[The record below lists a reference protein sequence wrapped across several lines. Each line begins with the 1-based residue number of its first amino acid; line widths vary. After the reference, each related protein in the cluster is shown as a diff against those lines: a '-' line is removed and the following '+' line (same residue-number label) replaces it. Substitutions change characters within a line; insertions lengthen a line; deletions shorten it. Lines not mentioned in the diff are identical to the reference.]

1 MSKEAEEI
9 KKATEAQKQQNS
21 EQQKSV
27 DYAQESLRI
36 TRDINSEAKSLL
48 KNLKGEGDLRSS
60 TLSSLR
66 EANKAAELQV
76 DLVEKGKKA
85 LLDTKSLLKS
95 QESFEK
101 SIAKLKLNQSDLEK
115 KRLNA
120 QINLKRDMANMSQE
134 EIQDAREQIRLAQA
148 TEKALKEQIQNQ
160 VQNKKITD
168 SLVAASKQI
177 ADLGSIKLFSSLS
190 AIANAIPGVKS
201 LTSGFDAAAVA
212 SKEAAASMVKIG
224 KDGTA
229 QALTG
234 LQKFQAGLKGLSA
247 GVGELMKSFG
257 MIAII
262 GKLVQGMMKADK
274 STSAIAQGLN
284 ISGKE
289 AAKVSKEIIKIKAG
303 SDEVFVSYD
312 GLKHSLLEINK
323 ELGTSGMLNKDTL
336 KTFTTLNKR
345 AGLTEEALM
354 GMTKLSF
361 ATGGNLEDM
370 TGEFLAQSKITAKNQ
385 KVALNEKQLFG
396 EISKLSA
403 ATTLS
408 LGKNPAQLAKAVA
421 TAKALGM
428 EMSNLENIAGSLLDF
443 ESSIEKELE
452 AELLLGK
459 NINLEKARQ
468 AALNND
474 LATVAEEIAAQAGSA
489 ADFAKMNRLQ
499 QEALADA
506 VGMGRE
512 ELAQTL
518 FVQEQLKG
526 ATEEEAQLRENK
538 ILELQKQGLSNE
550 QIKDQLA
557 KTSIEDLKSQASQQ
571 AEMAAATERMN
582 ETFMELGK
590 NLQPILEGLSKMA
603 EFASRNVELLI
614 AGVAVYKTMAA
625 AQKLSIALKAL
636 EGRKETS
643 LLGKAVARLGID
655 AAKSAAAVPVIGAVL
670 ALAAGAAA
678 FAFGKS
684 LIGKGESAAPKDDVM
699 FPGQGNS
706 GYGNR
711 MISAPE
717 GTFALN
723 NKDTIIAGTNLDQGR
738 GGSASSA
745 KLEELQAQ
753 TNTLLTR
760 LLNKDASIR
769 MDSEELGTAISL
781 NNYEVSA

>member
-1 MSKEAEEI
+1 MPGSEEI
-9 KKATEAQKQQNS
+9 KKQAQATEQLNS
-21 EQQKSV
+21 
-27 DYAQESLRI
+27 AQEENLKI
-36 TRDINSEAKSLL
+36 TRDINNEIREGLKLIDQEKDLKNAVRKSL
-48 KNLKGEGDLRSS
+48 
-60 TLSSLR
+60 TLLNKQA
-66 EANKAAELQV
+66 EFQVDIQNTTNKALTDTNGLIKKQQDFSKGLNNLRRENRQLGKSIVQQEKDFAATKSTMSKEEQKATQQKIDDAKKLQRGIANQIINQK
-76 DLVEKGKKA
+76 ESKKA
-85 LLDTKSLLKS
+85 LES
-95 QESFEK
+95 Q
-101 SIAKLKLNQSDLEK
+101 
-115 KRLNA
+115 
-120 QINLKRDMANMSQE
+120 
-134 EIQDAREQIRLAQA
+134 
-148 TEKALKEQIQNQ
+148 
-160 VQNKKITD
+160 
-168 SLVAASKQI
+168 VAVSKQL
-177 ADLGSIKLFSSLS
+177 ADLGSVKLFDSLS
-190 AIANAIPGVKS
+190 QIAGAIPGVKS
-201 LTSGFDAAAVA
+201 LTSGFDAAAKA
-212 SKEAAASMVKIG
+212 SKEAAANAVKIG
-224 KDGTA
+224 PDGVA
-229 QALTG
+229 KALG
-234 LQKFQAGLKGLSA
+234 PLDKLKAGFKGLTS
-247 GVGELMKSFG
+247 GIGEMMKSFG

-289 AAKVSKEIIKIKAG
+289 AEKVSKEIIKIKAG

-428 EMSNLENIAGSLLDF
+428 EMENLDNIASSLLDF

-526 ATEEEAQLRENK
+526 ATEEEAKLRENK
-538 ILELQKQGLSNE
+538 ILELQQKGLSNE
-550 QIKDQLA
+550 QIKDELA

-590 NLQPILEGLSKMA
+590 NLQPILEGLSRMA

-614 AGVAVYKTMAA
+614 AGVAVYKTMAT

-636 EGRKETS
+636 EGKKETS

-678 FAFGKS
+678 FAFGRS
-684 LIGKGESAAPKDDVM
+684 LIGKGEAEAKDDVM

-723 NKDTIIAGTNLDQGR
+723 NKDTIIAGTNLDQG
-738 GGSASSA
+738 GNTTTTTVDMT
-745 KLEELQAQ
+745 E
-753 TNTLLTR
+753 TNTLLRQILSKQGTVS
-760 LLNKDASIR
+760 LDAEK
-769 MDSEELGTAISL
+769 MGTAISM
-781 NNYEVSA
+781 NTYEISP